1 MDKSILQKINIL
13 YVEDEDEVRSLTV
26 KVLAQLVHNI
36 TEAVN
41 GKDGLEIFQKHNDPK
56 NQNEPFDIIVTDINM
71 PKMDGLQMLA
81 EISKID
87 NSVPSIITTAHNDA
101 DFLKQAINQRVRG
114 YVNKPL
120 NLHDLIDSIIIAV
133 EPKFLKDELIN
144 INKNLE
150 SQVEEK
156 TLELRSILDSQN
168 SMIAVYND
176 KKITIANQTLL
187 NFYGIKTIE
196 EFEDRYNSIEKTFID
211 GKNNFS
217 ENWIDEIQKLDS
229 INNIVKIKNQED
241 EEKIFQ
247 VNIRSFI
254 YNTVHYVVSFNDVT
268 ELKQYTYKL
277 QYQATHDNLT
287 KLYNRQRF
295 NDDLNSEIKRV
306 ERYNHTLS
314 LLMFDIDDFKMIND
328 QFGHDVGDTVLISI
342 SDILRNSIRS
352 TDIPARWGGEEFM
365 VLLPETSIEACDKVA
380 QNLRKNIESF
390 KFEGVDRT
398 VTVSIGIVEYKDR
411 STKDTLIKNVDIA
424 LYQAKH
430 NGKNQVIKYE
440 E

>member
-1 MDKSILQKINIL
+1 MDKSILKKINIL
-13 YVEDEDEVRSLTV
+13 YVEDEDEVRSLTT
-26 KVLAQLVHNI
+26 KVLSQLVHNI

-41 GKDGLEIFQKHNDPK
+41 GKDGLEIFQQHNDPK
-56 NQNEPFDIIVTDINM
+56 NQYEPFDIIVTDINM

-87 NSVPSIITTAHNDA
+87 SSVPSIITTAHNDA

-133 EPKFLKDELIN
+133 EPKFLKDELVN

-150 SQVEEK
+150 SQVVEK

-176 KKITIANQTLL
+176 KKIIIANQTLL

-196 EFEDRYNSIEKTFID
+196 EFENRYKSIEKTFID
-211 GKNNFS
+211 SENNFS
-217 ENWIDEIQKLDS
+217 ENWIDEILQLDA
-229 INNIVKIKNQED
+229 INNIVKIKNQKD

-254 YNTVHYVVSFNDVT
+254 FNTVHYVVSFNDIT
-268 ELKQYTYKL
+268 ELTQYTYKL

-287 KLYNRQRF
+287 KLYNRQKF
-295 NDDLNSEIKRV
+295 NDDLDSEIKRV
-306 ERYNHTLS
+306 ERYKHDLS

-328 QFGHDVGDTVLISI
+328 QFGHDIGDTVLISI
-342 SDILRNSIRS
+342 SDILRNAIRS

-365 VLLPETSIEACDKVA
+365 VLLPETSIGSCNMVA
-380 QNLRKNIESF
+380 ENLRKNIENF
-390 KFEGVDRT
+390 KFEGVNRT
-398 VTVSIGIVEYKDR
+398 ITVSIGIVKYQDKF
-411 STKDTLIKNVDIA
+411 TKDTLIKNVDIA
-424 LYQAKH
+424 LYQAKR
-430 NGKNQVIKYE
+430 NGKNQIIKYE